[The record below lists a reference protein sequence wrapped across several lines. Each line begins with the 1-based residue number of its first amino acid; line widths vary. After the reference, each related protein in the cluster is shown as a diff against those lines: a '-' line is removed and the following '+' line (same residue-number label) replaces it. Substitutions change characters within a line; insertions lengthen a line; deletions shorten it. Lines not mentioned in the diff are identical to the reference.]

1 MAKFRLMERGLLDAA
16 QGVDD
21 LHLHVSR
28 KKEKTRRKTK
38 ASVSEDEDDEEGG
51 DIIAQGEVRDETL
64 QEFMMRVNLYVAVHL
79 SRASN
84 SKRDHY
90 KDALVYQ
97 ARKDLISEFLKAT
110 LLAKCQNS
118 DCGWWVLCPRNCVVC
133 S

>member
-1 MAKFRLMERGLLDAA
+1 MAKFQLLERGLLDPA

-28 KKEKTRRKTK
+28 KKESTRRKAK
-38 ASVSEDEDDEEGG
+38 AGGSEDESDEEG
-51 DIIAQGEVRDETL
+51 DRAIAQESQGEIRDESL

-90 KDALVYQ
+90 KDTLVYQ

-118 DCGWWVLCPRNCVVC
+118 DCGW
-133 S
+133 

>member
-1 MAKFRLMERGLLDAA
+1 LQLLERGLLDAA

-28 KKEKTRRKTK
+28 KRDKTK
-38 ASVSEDEDDEEGG
+38 RHTKNVGEDEDDEEGE
-51 DIIAQGEVRDETL
+51 DIVVQEAQGEIRDESF

-97 ARKDLISEFLKAT
+97 ARKELINEFMKVT
-110 LLAKCQNS
+110 LVKKCQNS
-118 DCGWWVLCPRNCVVC
+118 DCSW
-133 S
+133 